1 MELIGQGGT
10 QPSGELP
17 KVRLS
22 ILRWADILNHNHSYG
37 FRAVELQTNMQMCG
51 ETHDTRHV
59 DI

>member
-22 ILRWADILNHNHSYG
+22 LLRWADILNHNHSYG
-37 FRAVELQTNMQMCG
+37 FRAVELQTNM
-51 ETHDTRHV
+51 
-59 DI
+59 